1 MIYVVLG
8 MHKSGTTL
16 VARLLHES
24 GIDMGC
30 FDPALGYSDGNTF
43 ERHATQAANRVLLRG
58 VQLPPLPHLLRR
70 MGRSPL
76 DAAGHPRNQ
85 DSQAFVLWKALER
98 RLGDES
104 LTKALLD
111 PVIQDCQLEHDDWGF
126 KDPRTCLTY
135 EAWRRHLPE
144 HRVIAVYRSLGQ
156 VMKRSCGD
164 ARHPFRALRVVRG
177 WTLHNRQ
184 LLRAVEASPKRS
196 LLLRY
201 ERLMSDPSEIERL
214 AGFVNHPLQDVRDPA
229 LHRSRGDDP
238 IPAWVR
244 VLRPCLP
251 ADPFEL
257 ERRLENRIQTQEPIA
272 IPGSQAVP
280 PP

>member
-43 ERHATQAANRVLLRG
+43 ERHATQAANRALLRG
-58 VQLPPLPHLLRR
+58 LQLPPLWHLLRR
-70 MGRSPL
+70 RGRSRF

-85 DSQAFVLWKALER
+85 DSQAWVLWKALER

-111 PVIQDCQLEHDDWGF
+111 PVIQDCQLEYEDWGF
-126 KDPRTCLTY
+126 KDPRTCLSY
-135 EAWRRHLPE
+135 EAWSRHLPE
-144 HRVIAVYRSLGQ
+144 HRVIAVYRGLGQ
-156 VMKRSCGD
+156 VLTRSRGA
-164 ARHPFRALRVVRG
+164 ARHPLRALRVARG

-184 LLRAVEASPKRS
+184 LLRAVETSPERS

-201 ERLMSDPSEIERL
+201 ELLMSDPSEIERL
-214 AGFVNHPLQDVRDPA
+214 ARFVDRPLEDVRDPA

-244 VLRPCLP
+244 ALRPCLP

-257 ERRLENRIQTQEPIA
+257 ERRLEKRIQSREPIA
-272 IPGSQAVP
+272 PTGSQEVP